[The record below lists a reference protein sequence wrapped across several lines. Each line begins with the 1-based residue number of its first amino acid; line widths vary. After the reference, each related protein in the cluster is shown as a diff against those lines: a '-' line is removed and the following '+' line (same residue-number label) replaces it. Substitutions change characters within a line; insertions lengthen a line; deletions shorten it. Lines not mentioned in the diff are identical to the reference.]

1 MNTRGR
7 ETPTESG
14 PPSIP
19 PLHPDRYSSPPL
31 DSSVWGMRLNGGKP
45 PVTGPSLDKLFW
57 THLFDLYASEKEVV
71 LTLERL
77 SQAAAGSKLQEMLA
91 GYRKEAE
98 GQVERL
104 ERIFERRDH
113 ESAAGSAE
121 SDAGAIWWKR
131 YMDPD
136 MLDAGLIIGVRF
148 LAEYKIAAYR
158 AAQRWAT
165 LLGYDDMIETLQ
177 VSLDEEER
185 ACQELI
191 VLGEAAAKL

>member
-1 MNTRGR
+1 M
-7 ETPTESG
+7 TE
-14 PPSIP
+14 
-19 PLHPDRYSSPPL
+19 
-31 DSSVWGMRLNGGKP
+31 
-45 PVTGPSLDKLFW
+45 PSLDKLFW

-71 LTLERL
+71 QSLERL
-77 SQAAAGSKLQEMLA
+77 SAAAAGSELQDMLA

-104 ERIFERRDH
+104 EQIFEQHDPK
-113 ESAAGSAE
+113 SANGSAE

-131 YMDPD
+131 YMDPE

-165 LLGYDDMIETLQ
+165 LLGYEKMIETLQ

-185 ACQELI
+185 ACRELI
-191 VLGEAAAKL
+191 VLGAAVEA

>member
-1 MNTRGR
+1 MA
-7 ETPTESG
+7 E
-14 PPSIP
+14 
-19 PLHPDRYSSPPL
+19 
-31 DSSVWGMRLNGGKP
+31 
-45 PVTGPSLDKLFW
+45 PSLDQLFW

-71 LTLERL
+71 LSLERL
-77 SQAAAGSKLQEMLA
+77 SRAAAGSELQDMLA

-104 ERIFERRDH
+104 EQIFERHDPK
-113 ESAAGSAE
+113 SVNGSAE

-131 YMDPD
+131 YIDPA

-165 LLGYDDMIETLQ
+165 LLGYEKMIETLQ

-185 ACQELI
+185 ACRELI
-191 VLGEAAAKL
+191 VLGAAIES

>member
-1 MNTRGR
+1 MA
-7 ETPTESG
+7 E
-14 PPSIP
+14 PSAE
-19 PLHPDRYSSPPL
+19 
-31 DSSVWGMRLNGGKP
+31 
-45 PVTGPSLDKLFW
+45 PSLDKLFW
-57 THLFDLYASEKEVV
+57 THLFDLYASEVEVV
-71 LTLERL
+71 VTLERL
-77 SQAAAGSKLQEMLA
+77 SRAAAGSKLQDMLA

-104 ERIFERRDH
+104 EGIFERRGP

-165 LLGYDDMIETLQ
+165 LLGYEDLIETLQ

-191 VLGEAAAKL
+191 VLGEAAART